1 MNKLIIALIAGTF
14 AATASAQMSPK
25 ETQDCSDFLRGKVT
39 KLSKKERAKCADMIT
54 AATAGNASSSGQAE
68 AMGSAEAKAM
78 KGTPNVLPKSEKAK
92 AVDAATASGALP
104 SSSGQTAA
112 MGAAAAK
119 SEKSQPKSLPTKAD
133 KRQAV
138 DTATKTEASK

>member
-54 AATAGNASSSGQAE
+54 APPPARAPAASEAG
-68 AMGSAEAKAM
+68 
-78 KGTPNVLPKSEKAK
+78 TRPKRR
-92 AVDAATASGALP
+92 P
-104 SSSGQTAA
+104 
-112 MGAAAAK
+112 
-119 SEKSQPKSLPTKAD
+119 
-133 KRQAV
+133 
-138 DTATKTEASK
+138 